1 MLWKSSCKIEIF
13 CSSSVRENL
22 PVKPCRRASFFKEKI
37 LKLSVIGLF
46 WFLFLFESF
55 EISYIYIFKNLFT
68 SPNFLTFVIKLV
80 HNSFSLFFKSGTSI
94 SLSFIFCLFS
104 FFLSFFVP
112 LARVLSILLMFIKIP
127 LWPYWF
133 CLSICVFNLYF
144 YCL

>member
-1 MLWKSSCKIEIF
+1 MLWKSPCKIEIF
-13 CSSSVRENL
+13 YSSSVRENF

-46 WFLFLFESF
+46 WFYSFLNLLQC
-55 EISYIYIFKNLFT
+55 YIYIFKNLFT
-68 SPNFLTFVIKLV
+68 SPKFFTLVIKLV

-104 FFLSFFVP
+104 FFLSFLVP
-112 LARVLSILLMFIKIP
+112 LARVLSILLMFIKNP